1 MNHQQRAFLEEVIAN
16 PSDDTPRLIYADYL
30 EEAGDPRGEFI
41 RLQCELEQLDILN
54 PRYLDTI
61 HRCEELLSEHD
72 QTWTGEHSQD
82 LRVSAFHRGFIDTV
96 TVRARAF
103 LEEGESLYRD
113 MPVHW
118 LRFNYVKGLGAQ
130 LAATEALSKIECL
143 DLAGLKVP
151 DEDLIALLNS
161 THLTN
166 LRALKLGS
174 WETPVS
180 AEIGKAISGMPSAA
194 KIQQLHLS
202 PGDGFFREFASGV
215 GLPNLHELSLGMT
228 HWLDGLSELKIE
240 SLNSLSM
247 TGTLDQAN
255 VTTLCSLPLSKVKIL
270 HCNMLR
276 LETDAFGQLAE
287 QGIFHEVEDFRFNN
301 GEGLTADHCQ
311 RIFRSGQLS
320 SLKKIE
326 IASRNYIPEE
336 TSAAVVQ
343 MLANGEWVTSLQQL
357 RVSQLTESHLD
368 VISSSPVF
376 ANLQSLI
383 IENSRLGRNDLDSFC
398 QSHLLDSLRRLTLP
412 DLAMKHGL
420 SPLAAVELPNLL
432 RLDLGPEPSS
442 TLQETMVLKLV
453 RSEAFPN
460 LQRLGLNL
468 RYKNLSAKA
477 LVAIANES
485 HLPELREVDFR
496 GNRVTRK
503 SAEVLF
509 GSNRLPKL
517 FRLIH
522 SADDLHE
529 YLQEKYGC
537 QVSYEY

>member
-1 MNHQQRAFLEEVIAN
+1 MNEQQRAFLEEVIAN

-41 RLQCELEQLDILN
+41 RLQCELERLDIFN

-61 HRCEELLSEHD
+61 HRCEELLSEHNA
-72 QTWTGEHSQD
+72 TWAGEQSQD

-118 LRFNYVKGLGAQ
+118 LRFNYLKGLGKR
-130 LAATEALSKIECL
+130 LAECEALSNIKCL

-166 LRALKLGS
+166 LQALKLGS

-180 AEIGKAISGMPSAA
+180 ADIGKAISGMPSAA
-194 KIQQLHLS
+194 TIQQLHIS
-202 PGDGFFREFASGV
+202 PGDGFFREFAAGV
-215 GLPNLHELSLGMT
+215 GLPKLRELCLGMT
-228 HWLDGLSELKIE
+228 HWLRGLSELKIE
-240 SLNSLSM
+240 KLHSLTM

-255 VTTLCSLPLSKVKIL
+255 VTTLCSLPLSEVKQL
-270 HCNMLR
+270 HCDLLR
-276 LETDAFGQLAE
+276 LETDAFGRFAE
-287 QGIFHEVEDFRFNN
+287 QGIFNEVEDFRFNN
-301 GEGLTADHCQ
+301 GDGLDVDGCE
-311 RIFRSGQLS
+311 RIFRNGQLS
-320 SLKKIE
+320 KCKRIE
-326 IASRNYIPEE
+326 IASRNFFPEQTTAAIVRLLASSE
-336 TSAAVVQ
+336 SATTLQ
-343 MLANGEWVTSLQQL
+343 RFRISHLAN
-357 RVSQLTESHLD
+357 SQLER
-368 VISSSPVF
+368 IAGSPVF
-376 ANLQSLI
+376 VNLQSLS
-383 IENSRLGRNDLDSFC
+383 IENSRLGKHDLTAFC
-398 QSHLLDSLRRLTLP
+398 QSHLLESLRQLTLP

-420 SPLAAVELPNLL
+420 EQLAAIELPNLL
-432 RLDLGPEPSS
+432 RLDLGPETPDS
-442 TLQETMVLKLV
+442 LKETMVLNLV
-453 RSEAFPN
+453 RCTAFPK

-468 RYKNLSAKA
+468 RYKHLSAKV
-477 LVAIANES
+477 LLAIASES

-509 GSNRLPKL
+509 ASDRVPKL
-517 FRLIH
+517 SRLIH
-522 SADDLHE
+522 SEDDLAE
-529 YLQEKYGC
+529 YLQEKYGS